1 MMIEVVESVVTSKI
15 KLSYMDD
22 MNAYVSSTENV
33 LGNFSS
39 IAKTPDESYRRL
51 RAKLF
56 SLIANY
62 VQNQKVSH

>member
-1 MMIEVVESVVTSKI
+1 MIEIIESVVTSKI
-15 KLSYMDD
+15 KLDYSKDMD
-22 MNAYVSSTENV
+22 AYVSSTENV

-39 IAKTPDESYRRL
+39 VAKTPDESNRRL

-62 VQNQKVSH
+62 VMNQKVSH